1 MSLKKMMM
9 VVLLLVL
16 HFIAP
21 SAADIISLNIRSS
34 GQHKIRLSEFVFSDT
49 GHVSFEISSVSV
61 TSSISQT
68 DTSRIGFFLLS
79 HDLLNEYFLEFK
91 RNPSLCV
98 LNNKFISL
106 LFTFQNLRSSFN
118 TSYPVSSPGVY
129 SLYFANCNRQ
139 SLVSI
144 DGRTEL
150 YNLDDGTTKDYLS
163 AGLTHLPSVYFIF
176 SVLYLSFLRFW
187 ISVCVKNQR
196 RFHMIHLLMGVLLVI
211 TIGHFICAEVDLH
224 YQKVTG
230 TRQGMDVL
238 VYIFQVVRCVL
249 LYTLIAL
256 IGMGWCLWNPFLH
269 AKEKLF
275 LLIVILLQV
284 LANVCS
290 IKGGVTGLYNED
302 RLNNWQLD
310 FISIDFVFCLAIFI
324 PFVGSLILLKKTCE
338 TDRNAARNMANLGS
352 FVLLVFAYV
361 LFTRI
366 IVSAFATFVVYKNP
380 WMINAAEETVSLVFC
395 MVMFY
400 LFRPCEDEEA
410 DEDEK
415 ATGMVD
421 EEFGVGLLC

>member
-1 MSLKKMMM
+1 M
-9 VVLLLVL
+9 
-16 HFIAP
+16 
-21 SAADIISLNIRSS
+21 
-34 GQHKIRLSEFVFSDT
+34 
-49 GHVSFEISSVSV
+49 
-61 TSSISQT
+61 
-68 DTSRIGFFLLS
+68 
-79 HDLLNEYFLEFK
+79 
-91 RNPSLCV
+91 
-98 LNNKFISL
+98 
-106 LFTFQNLRSSFN
+106 
-118 TSYPVSSPGVY
+118 
-129 SLYFANCNRQ
+129 
-139 SLVSI
+139 
-144 DGRTEL
+144 
-150 YNLDDGTTKDYLS
+150 
-163 AGLTHLPSVYFIF
+163 
-176 SVLYLSFLRFW
+176 
-187 ISVCVKNQR
+187 
-196 RFHMIHLLMGVLLVI
+196 
-211 TIGHFICAEVDLH
+211 
-224 YQKVTG
+224 
-230 TRQGMDVL
+230 
-238 VYIFQVVRCVL
+238 
-249 LYTLIAL
+249 
-256 IGMGWCLWNPFLH
+256 H